1 MELFLVQDKISKF
14 VFILLIFIKLSTFF
28 SPMNTHR
35 GCKNNEI
42 FGFLANL
49 DSCLWRIQRS
59 LHHPPQLPHLLLEKT
74 QPFRALLPDLVAL
87 VGREQDRQS
96 HLLGDVGGIET
107 LYLEVEELVN
117 SKDERT
123 FHGLETETVGGW
135 LRSGDYAVTV

>member
-1 MELFLVQDKISKF
+1 MVKF
-14 VFILLIFIKLSTFF
+14 YRN
-28 SPMNTHR
+28 PAAMNTNHGR
-35 GCKNNEI
+35 KNNEI
-42 FGFLANL
+42 FDSFANS
-49 DSCLWRIQRS
+49 DSCLRRIRRS

-74 QPFRALLPDLVAL
+74 QPLRALLPDLVPL

-123 FHGLETETVGGW
+123 FHGLETEAVGGR